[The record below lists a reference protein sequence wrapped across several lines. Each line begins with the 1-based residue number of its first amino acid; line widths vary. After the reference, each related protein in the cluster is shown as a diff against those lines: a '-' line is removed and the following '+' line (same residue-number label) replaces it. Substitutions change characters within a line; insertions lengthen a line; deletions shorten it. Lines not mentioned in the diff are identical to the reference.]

1 MKQLQGG
8 LNNCMNAFIKEMNRL
23 ACTLGLEKSRFGC
36 VHGLP
41 NKNNLSTAK
50 DIGIL
55 SSIVMGHQLIRTIV
69 NT

>member
-1 MKQLQGG
+1 
-8 LNNCMNAFIKEMNRL
+8 MNAFIKEMNRISYIE
-23 ACTLGLEKSRFGC
+23 GLEKSRFSC

-50 DIGIL
+50 DVGIL
-55 SSIVMGHQLIRTIV
+55 SRIVMTHSLIRTIV